1 MLYDDMVF
9 DPHDLTPWHD
19 NPTTEKLFLLKSMM
33 RTPTGKELAEKRD
46 QFMRQ
51 FVHQIQEE
59 YLMNA

>member
-1 MLYDDMVF
+1 MVC
-9 DPHDLTPWHD
+9 DAHDLTPWRD
-19 NPTTEKLFLLKSMM
+19 TATTEKLFLLKNMM
-33 RTPTGKELAEKRD
+33 RTPTGRELAEKRD